1 MTRDH
6 SLAAAGLISRKL
18 GGIPVH
24 PPLPPGVWKPFT
36 KDDWKTPEPG
46 DPERYRRAVYVYF
59 KRSLLYPLFSSFD
72 VPPRDI
78 SSKRRLVS
86 NTPLQALTTLNDA
99 AFHEASIALS
109 RRMSEAAPDNPVASI
124 ACGYRLAASRE
135 ITPDRSSELRGLYE
149 HLVAEYTAAPDTM
162 KDLAD
167 TPEKAALAIVA
178 SVLLN
183 LDESLTR

>member
-1 MTRDH
+1 M
-6 SLAAAGLISRKL
+6 II
-18 GGIPVH
+18 GGPPVH
-24 PPLPPGVWKPFT
+24 PPLPPGVWKPFV
-36 KDDWKTPEPG
+36 KDDWSTPSPG

-99 AFHEASIALS
+99 AFHEGSIALS
-109 RRMSEAAPDNPVASI
+109 KRMSEAAPDDLTSSI
-124 ACGYRLAASRE
+124 AFGYRITASRE
-135 ITPDRSSELRGLYE
+135 ITPDRNSELRDLCQ
-149 HLVAEYTAAPDTM
+149 HLVAEYTAAPETM

-167 TPEKAALAIVA
+167 TPERAALAIVA